1 MPSAKIKYLSLVI
14 RILLIGAWILF
25 ALFPFYWMVITAFKA
40 PKDIYGGPFYFP
52 KIDFE
57 VAVLSWNWL
66 FTEGRDTLISALI
79 NSIVFATLS
88 SLFVVGIASF
98 SAYGLARFRY
108 RYGKLR
114 NNDLLFLILSQ
125 RMMPP
130 IVAIFGLMLIY
141 KSLGLLDSRPGMV
154 LLYMWFNLPLAVF
167 LLRDFFAG
175 IPLEI
180 EQAAAVDGYTKM
192 QQLFKFILPMAKPAL
207 AATYMLCFIF
217 AWNEFLGALIITFEK
232 AQTLPVLIAGMISQM
247 EPMWWIISALG
258 VISIIPPA
266 ILVIF
271 LDKYLVR
278 GLLFGGRR

>member
-25 ALFPFYWMVITAFKA
+25 ALFPVYWMVITAFKA

-130 IVAIFGLMLIY
+130 IVAIFGLFLIY

-258 VISIIPPA
+258 IISIIPPA
-266 ILVIF
+266 ILAIF

>member
-1 MPSAKIKYLSLVI
+1 MPSARIKYLSLVI
-14 RILLIGAWILF
+14 RILLIGSWILF
-25 ALFPFYWMVITAFKA
+25 ALFPIYWMVITAFKA

-130 IVAIFGLMLIY
+130 IVAIFGLFLIY
-141 KSLGLLDSRPGMV
+141 KFLGLLDSRPGMV

-192 QQLFKFILPMAKPAL
+192 QQLFKFIFPMAKPAL

-217 AWNEFLGALIITFEK
+217 AWNEFLGALIITFER

-258 VISIIPPA
+258 IISIIPPA
-266 ILVIF
+266 ILAIF
-271 LDKYLVR
+271 LDKYLAR
-278 GLLFGGRR
+278 GLLFGGPR

>member
-25 ALFPFYWMVITAFKA
+25 ALFPVYWMVITAFKA

-130 IVAIFGLMLIY
+130 IVAIFGLFLIY

-258 VISIIPPA
+258 IISIIPPA
-266 ILVIF
+266 ILAIF
-271 LDKYLVR
+271 LDKYLAR

>member
-1 MPSAKIKYLSLVI
+1 MPSPRIKYLSLVI
-14 RILLIGAWILF
+14 RILLIGSWILF
-25 ALFPFYWMVITAFKA
+25 ALFPIYWMVITAFKA

-57 VAVLSWNWL
+57 VTVLSWNWL

-154 LLYMWFNLPLAVF
+154 LFYMWFNLPLAVF

-192 QQLFKFILPMAKPAL
+192 QQLFKFIFPMAKPAL

-232 AQTLPVLIAGMISQM
+232 TQTLPVLIAGMISQM

-258 VISIIPPA
+258 IISIIPPA
-266 ILVIF
+266 ILAIF
-271 LDKYLVR
+271 LDKYLAR
-278 GLLFGGRR
+278 GLLFRGPR

>member
-1 MPSAKIKYLSLVI
+1 MPSPRIKYLSLVI
-14 RILLIGAWILF
+14 RILLIGGWILF
-25 ALFPFYWMVITAFKA
+25 ALFPVYWMVITAFKA

-266 ILVIF
+266 ILAIF